1 MEMTLFAIT
10 PNDTLAKILF
20 SVPVTLFSVVPEVLV
35 PKEEIISNQE
45 TKLIPLNKKLRLPS
59 GHLWPLKPLN
69 QQTGEFYAGWV
80 G

>member
-35 PKEEIISNQE
+35 PKEEIISN
-45 TKLIPLNKKLRLPS
+45 
-59 GHLWPLKPLN
+59 
-69 QQTGEFYAGWV
+69 
-80 G
+80 